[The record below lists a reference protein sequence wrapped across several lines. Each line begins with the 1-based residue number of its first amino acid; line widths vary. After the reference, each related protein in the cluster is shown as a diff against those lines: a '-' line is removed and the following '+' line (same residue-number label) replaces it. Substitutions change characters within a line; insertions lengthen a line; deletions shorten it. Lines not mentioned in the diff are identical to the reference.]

1 MPTLHGD
8 TTIAGPEGVRL
19 AGQAASAAPPVT
31 TPPGTIPP
39 GTTPRR
45 PHVRRPRRPIGS
57 AVMHAPQM
65 LRALVRADEIWLV
78 VLAAFVGCGTGIAV
92 WLMTA
97 TTQLIHETL
106 FLIGHAERLSAM
118 ASLDPLRT
126 VVVPAIGGLV
136 LGVVSLGIGRFWPR
150 RTVDPIEANALFGG
164 RMSLNGSL
172 IVVLQTIMSN
182 GVGASVGLEA
192 GYTQIGSA
200 LASRWGHAFRV
211 RRNDLRLLVGCGA
224 AAAIAGAF
232 NAPLTGAFYAFELV
246 IGTYTLV
253 SFAPVAVAAL
263 VSQAV
268 VHALGGVIFD
278 LTPQVPNH
286 IDALDYIPILALGM
300 LCALL
305 GISIMRGVT
314 LTEELF
320 RKSGVPVWLRPAI
333 GGLAIGMLALVTP
346 AVLSSGHGA
355 VGLTFEVHD
364 SLRWVVLLVVL
375 KAAASAISIGSGFR
389 GGLFFASLFLG
400 ALLGKAF
407 AGALA
412 LVSASHAI
420 PQEVCALVGMSGLA
434 VAIIGGPLTMGFLSL
449 EATGS
454 LPMTVAVLAACVVSS
469 LTVRRTFGYSFATW
483 RFHLRGEAIRSAVD
497 IGWMRNLTVGRM
509 MRREMRTVRADTPLS
524 AFKRD
529 FPLGASTRV
538 VVLDDDDRYAG
549 IVLLPEAHADVDDDH
564 KVRDIVHYADVVL
577 LPQMTIKEAVAM
589 FENAESDALVVVD
602 SARERHVIGLLTEQY
617 ALRRY
622 SDELDRRRR
631 ELSGE

>member
-1 MPTLHGD
+1 MPPPPGDSTL
-8 TTIAGPEGVRL
+8 AGPHSGSL
-19 AGQAASAAPPVT
+19 AGELASTVDESQSN
-31 TPPGTIPP
+31 
-39 GTTPRR
+39 RR
-45 PHVRRPRRPIGS
+45 PQTRRPRRPIGS
-57 AVMHAPQM
+57 AVMHAPQV

-78 VLAAFVGCGTGIAV
+78 VLAAFLGCATGIAV
-92 WLMTA
+92 WMMTE

-106 FLIGHAERLSAM
+106 FGISPTQRLSAM
-118 ASLDPLRT
+118 TFLNPLRT
-126 VVVPAIGGLV
+126 VLVPAIGGLG
-136 LGVVSLGIGRFWPR
+136 LGLLTLAITRVRPR

-172 IVVLQTIMSN
+172 IVVLQTVLSN

-200 LASRWGHAFRV
+200 IASRWGHAFRV

-232 NAPLTGAFYAFELV
+232 NAPLTGSFYAFELV

-253 SFAPVAVAAL
+253 AFAPVAVAAL

-268 VHALGGVIFD
+268 VQALGGSIFD
-278 LTPQVPNH
+278 VTPQVPGH
-286 IDALDYIPILALGM
+286 VDPLDYIPILALGM

-314 LTEELF
+314 ITEELF
-320 RKSGVPVWLRPAI
+320 RKSGVPIWLRPAI
-333 GGLAIGMLALVTP
+333 GGLAIGSLALVTP

-355 VGLTFEVHD
+355 LGISFEVHD
-364 SLRWVVLLVVL
+364 PLHWVVLLVIL
-375 KAAASAISIGSGFR
+375 KATASAISIGSGFR

-412 LVSASHAI
+412 LVSATHAI

-434 VAIIGGPLTMGFLSL
+434 VAIIGGPLTMGFLAL

-509 MRREMRTVRADTPLS
+509 MRREMRTVRAETPLS

-529 FPLGASTRV
+529 FPLGTSQRV
-538 VVLDDDDRYAG
+538 IVLDDDDRYAG
-549 IVLLPEAHADVDDDH
+549 IVLLPEAHADADDDH
-564 KVRDIVHYADVVL
+564 KVRDIVQHAETVL

-602 SARERHVIGLLTEQY
+602 NAQNRHVIGLLTEQH

>member
-1 MPTLHGD
+1 MPTVHGD
-8 TTIAGPEGVRL
+8 STLAAPQGVRL
-19 AGQAASAAPPVT
+19 AGKSTSTTQDETAS
-31 TPPGTIPP
+31 
-39 GTTPRR
+39 RR
-45 PHVRRPRRPIGS
+45 AQVRRPRRPIGS
-57 AVMHAPQM
+57 AVMHAPQV

-78 VLAAFVGCGTGIAV
+78 VLAAFVGCATGIMV

-106 FLIGHAERLSAM
+106 FGIAHSQRLSAM
-118 ASLDPLRT
+118 SSLDPLRT
-126 VVVPAIGGLV
+126 VLVPTIGGLV
-136 LGVVSLGIGRFWPR
+136 LGLLTLGIARVRPR

-164 RMSLNGSL
+164 RMSMNGSL
-172 IVVLQTIMSN
+172 IVVLQTILSN

-246 IGTYTLV
+246 IGNYTLV
-253 SFAPVAVAAL
+253 AFAPVAVAAL

-268 VHALGGVIFD
+268 VRALGGTIFD
-278 LTPQVPNH
+278 LAPQVPAH
-286 IDALDYIPILALGM
+286 IEPLDYIPILALGM

-314 LTEELF
+314 ITEELF
-320 RKSGVPVWLRPAI
+320 RKSRVPIWLRPSI
-333 GGLAIGMLALVTP
+333 GGLAIGVLALVTP

-355 VGLTFEVHD
+355 LGLSFEAHD
-364 SLRWVVLLVVL
+364 SLRWVVLLVIL
-375 KAAASAISIGSGFR
+375 KATASAISIGSGFR

-412 LVSASHAI
+412 LVSATHAI

-434 VAIIGGPLTMGFLSL
+434 VAIIGGPLTMGFLAL

-529 FPLGASTRV
+529 FPLGAEQRV
-538 VVLDDDDRYAG
+538 VVLDDEDRYAG
-549 IVLLPEAHADVDDDH
+549 IVLLPEAHADEDDAH
-564 KVRDIVHYADVVL
+564 KARDIVHYADTVL

-602 SARERHVIGLLTEQY
+602 SAQERHVIGVLTEQY

>member
-1 MPTLHGD
+1 MPTLPGD
-8 TTIAGPEGVRL
+8 TTLAGPQGARVP
-19 AGQAASAAPPVT
+19 GNGASASEAEGPS
-31 TPPGTIPP
+31 
-39 GTTPRR
+39 RR
-45 PHVRRPRRPIGS
+45 AQVRRPRRPIGS
-57 AVMHAPQM
+57 AVLHAPQV

-78 VLAAFVGCGTGIAV
+78 VLAAFIGCATGIV
-92 WLMTA
+92 DWLMNE
-97 TTQLIHETL
+97 TTQLIHQVL
-106 FLIGHAERLSAM
+106 FQIGHGDRLSAM
-118 ASLDPLRT
+118 ASLNPVRT
-126 VVVPAIGGLV
+126 VLVPSAGGLV
-136 LGVVSLGIGRFWPR
+136 LGLVTLGITRIRTR
-150 RTVDPIEANALFGG
+150 RTVDPIEANALYGG

-200 LASRWGHAFRV
+200 IASRWGHAFRV
-211 RRNDLRLLVGCGA
+211 RRSDLRLLVGCGA

-232 NAPLTGAFYAFELV
+232 NAPLTGSFYAFELV
-246 IGTYTLV
+246 IGTYTLA

-268 VHALGGVIFD
+268 VQALGGSIFD
-278 LTPQVPNH
+278 LNPQVPNH
-286 IDALDYIPILALGM
+286 IEPLDYIPILALGM

-314 LTEELF
+314 ITEELF
-320 RKSGVPVWLRPAI
+320 RKSRVPAWLRPAI
-333 GGLAIGMLALVTP
+333 GGLAIGTLALVTP
-346 AVLSSGHGA
+346 GVLSSGHGHLA
-355 VGLTFEVHD
+355 LTFATREP
-364 SLRWVVLLVVL
+364 LRWVVLLLML
-375 KAAASAISIGSGFR
+375 KATASAISIGSGFR

-407 AGALA
+407 ADALA
-412 LVSASHAI
+412 LVSSTHAI
-420 PQEVCALVGMSGLA
+420 SQEVCCLVGMSGLA
-434 VAIIGGPLTMGFLSL
+434 VAIIGGPLTMGFLAL

-454 LPMTVAVLAACVVSS
+454 LPMAVAVLAACVVSS

-524 AFKRD
+524 AFRRD
-529 FPLGASTRV
+529 FPLGATQRV
-538 VVLDDDDRYAG
+538 IALDDDDRYAG
-549 IVLLPEAHADVDDDH
+549 IVLLPEAHADAEDDH
-564 KVRDIVHYADVVL
+564 TVRDIVHYADTVL

-602 SARERHVIGLLTEQY
+602 TAPDRHVIGLLTEQY

>member
-1 MPTLHGD
+1 
-8 TTIAGPEGVRL
+8 
-19 AGQAASAAPPVT
+19 
-31 TPPGTIPP
+31 
-39 GTTPRR
+39 
-45 PHVRRPRRPIGS
+45 
-57 AVMHAPQM
+57 MHAPQM

-78 VLAAFVGCGTGIAV
+78 VLAAFIGCATGIIV

-97 TTQLIHETL
+97 TTQLVHETL
-106 FLIGHAERLSAM
+106 FGISHLQRLSAM
-118 ASLDPLRT
+118 ASLNPLRT
-126 VVVPAIGGLV
+126 VLVPCLGGLA
-136 LGVVSLGIGRFWPR
+136 LGLVTLALTRIRPR
-150 RTVDPIEANALFGG
+150 RTVDPIEANALYGG
-164 RMSLNGSL
+164 RMSVSGSL

-200 LASRWGHAFRV
+200 IASRWGHAFRV

-232 NAPLTGAFYAFELV
+232 NAPLTGSFYAFELI

-268 VHALGGVIFD
+268 VHAIGGSIFD
-278 LTPQVPNH
+278 LTPQVPSH

-314 LTEELF
+314 ITEDLF
-320 RKSGVPVWLRPAI
+320 RKSRVPVWLRPCI
-333 GGLAIGMLALVTP
+333 GGLAIGTLALVTP

-355 VGLTFEVHD
+355 IGMNFETHD
-364 SLRWVVLLVVL
+364 KLIWVVLLVVL
-375 KAAASAISIGSGFR
+375 KATASAISIGSGFR

-412 LVSASHAI
+412 LVSATHAI

-434 VAIIGGPLTMGFLSL
+434 VAIIGGPLTMGFLAL

-509 MRREMRTVRADTPLS
+509 MRREMRTVRADTPLT

-529 FPLGASTRV
+529 FPLGATQRV
-538 VVLDDDDRYAG
+538 IVLDEADRYAG
-549 IVLLPEAHADVDDDH
+549 IVLLPEAHADADDDH
-564 KVRDIVHYADVVL
+564 KVRDIAHYADTVL

-602 SARERHVIGLLTEQY
+602 SAQDRHVIGLLTEQY

-622 SDELDRRRR
+622 TDELDRRRR